1 MSIFKL
7 EQTFEPAGDQPQ
19 AIKELIA
26 GIKANKKDQMLLGVT
41 GSGKTFTMAHVI
53 ATFSRPAVIM
63 AHNKTLAAQLYVE
76 MKSFFPENAVE
87 YFVSYY
93 DYYQPEAYIPRTDT
107 FIDKDALVNK
117 NIDLLRHSATRALL
131 ERRDVVVIASVSCI
145 YGLGAPELYLQMTIS
160 LKRGMQIDITK
171 LSKKLTELQYQYKDN
186 DVERGQFRMRGDILD
201 IFPSHYE
208 NVAWRLSFFDDNL
221 ESIHEFDVLTGQ
233 KLLDLEEITVFAN
246 SHYVTPRPTLNQAV
260 ELIKQELK
268 IRSEYLYK
276 QNKLVEQQRIEQRV
290 AFDLEMIHEA
300 GSCKGIENYSRYLSG
315 REAGQPP
322 PTLFEYLPE
331 DALLFVD
338 ESHVTVPQVSGMYN
352 GDQARKNI
360 LVEHGFRLPSALD
373 NRPLKFSE
381 WEKMRP
387 QTIFVSA
394 TPGKYEFAETGQ
406 EFIEQVIRPTGI
418 VDPECLVKP
427 AQTQVEDLLKQCKT
441 EQQNNRRVL
450 VTTLTKRMAENLT
463 EYMQEADIKAVYLH
477 SDIKTLERVQII
489 NDLRRG
495 TYDVLV
501 GVNLLREGLDIPEC
515 GLVAI
520 LDADKEGFLRSEIS
534 LIQTIGRAARNVDG
548 RVILY
553 ADVMTGSLKKALAET
568 ARRREKQAAYN
579 QQHNIVPLTI
589 SKSISD
595 ALIEHGEAEEDM
607 SIEDLR
613 QQMIAAADALNFE
626 KAAKLRDRIKNKVKA
641 GLS

>member
-595 ALIEHGEAEEDM
+595 ALIEIGEAEEDM